1 MVPERV
7 LWPTLVGAPMTILF
21 TKRLEL
27 VPVTVELVDAV
38 LSERRDEV
46 RRLVGAELPSAWPGR
61 ALVERAFSASI
72 EAIRK
77 DPEHRLWGDRLL
89 ITRASDEHGDGRA
102 ARYTAEAPRRLV
114 GSVVFHGSPRDG
126 GVVEVGYGVE
136 DASQGQGY
144 ATEATAAQVDW
155 ALEQPGVRRIEATT
169 PPWHSASVRVLEK
182 AGFSRVG
189 LEEHPF
195 LGEILKFARDRAPHG
210 R

>member
-1 MVPERV
+1 
-7 LWPTLVGAPMTILF
+7 MTILF

-27 VPVTVELVDAV
+27 VPVTVELVSAV
-38 LSERRDEV
+38 LSERREDV
-46 RRLVGAELPSAWPGR
+46 RRIVGAELPAAWPGR

-72 EAIRK
+72 AAIQA

-89 ITRASDEHGDGRA
+89 ITRSASGADGGGVDG
-102 ARYTAEAPRRLV
+102 PRRLV

-144 ATEATAAQVDW
+144 ATEATSAQVEW
-155 ALEQPGVRRIEATT
+155 ALAQPGVRRIEATT

-182 AGFSRVG
+182 AGFARAG

-195 LGEILKFARDRAPHG
+195 LGEILRFARDR
-210 R
+210 